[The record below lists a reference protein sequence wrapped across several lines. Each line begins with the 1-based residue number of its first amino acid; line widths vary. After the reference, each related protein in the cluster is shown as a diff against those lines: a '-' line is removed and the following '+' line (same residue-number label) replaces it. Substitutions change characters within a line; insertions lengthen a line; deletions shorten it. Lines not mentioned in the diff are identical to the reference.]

1 MTVPVEA
8 PPSPQPFDPAD
19 ELNAEFKTIQGRS
32 LAKIAWNRLR
42 QDKAAMFG
50 LGLIIFFVLIAIFAP
65 LICHIF
71 NVDPDTPNQNLLDD
85 LGMPIG
91 PFSGASWQHPLG
103 IEPQL
108 GRDVLART
116 VYGAR
121 TSLIIALCSTL
132 LAMLIGVTLGIISG
146 YRGSWVDT
154 AVSRTMDVF
163 LAFPTLLFSI
173 AFLVVVGQS
182 PAFQNSLVAQ
192 VLFLVFI
199 IGFFGWA
206 YVGRIVRGQT
216 LSLREKEFIEA
227 SRSIGARSPRIL
239 FREILP
245 NLLPIILV
253 YSTLII
259 PTNILTEAALSYL
272 GVGLTPPTASWG
284 QSLSNSILYYQIDP
298 FYMLVPGM
306 SIFLCVLAF
315 NLFGDGLRDA
325 FDPRG
330 QR

>member
-8 PPSPQPFDPAD
+8 PPSPQPFDPAV
-19 ELNAEFKTIQGRS
+19 ELQDEFKTIQGRS
-32 LAKIAWNRLR
+32 LSKIAWNRLR

-50 LGLIIFFVLIAIFAP
+50 LGLIIFFVLVAIFAP

-71 NVDPDTPNQNLLDD
+71 NVDPDTPNQNLLDE

-91 PFSGASWQHPLG
+91 PFGGASWQHPLG
-103 IEPQL
+103 LEPQL

-121 TSLIIALCSTL
+121 TSLIIALLSTL
-132 LAMLIGVTLGIISG
+132 LAMIIGVTLGIVSG

-154 AVSRTMDVF
+154 VVSRSMDVF

-182 PAFQNSLVAQ
+182 PAFQGSVVAQ
-192 VLFLVFI
+192 VVFLVFI
-199 IGFFGWA
+199 IGIFGWA
-206 YVGRIVRGQT
+206 YIGRIVRGQT

-253 YSTLII
+253 YATLII

-272 GVGLTPPTASWG
+272 GVGLSPPTSSWG
-284 QSLSNSILYYQIDP
+284 QMLSNSLQFYQIDP

>member
-8 PPSPQPFDPAD
+8 PPSLPFDPSEPEAG
-19 ELNAEFKTIQGRS
+19 EAKAIQGRS
-32 LAKIAWNRLR
+32 LGRIAWNRLR
-42 QDKAAMFG
+42 QDKGAMIG
-50 LGLIIFFVLIAIFAP
+50 LGLIVFFVLIAIFAP
-65 LICHIF
+65 LICHLF
-71 NVDPDTPNQNLLDD
+71 NVDPNTPNQNLLDE

-91 PFSGASWQHPLG
+91 PLSGASRQHPLG

-108 GRDVLART
+108 GRDILART

-121 TSLIIALCSTL
+121 ASLIIALFSTL
-132 LAMLIGVTLGIISG
+132 LAMVIGVVLGIIAG

-154 AVSRTMDVF
+154 AVSRSMDVF

-182 PAFQNSLVAQ
+182 PAFQNSVVAQ
-192 VLFLVFI
+192 VAFLVFI

-206 YVGRIVRGQT
+206 YIGRIVRGQT

-272 GVGLTPPTASWG
+272 GVGLAPPTSSWG
-284 QSLSNSILYYQIDP
+284 QMLSNSLQFYQIDP
-298 FYMLVPGM
+298 WYMLVPGI

>member
-8 PPSPQPFDPAD
+8 PLSPMSFDPVD
-19 ELNAEFKTIQGRS
+19 DMEAEYKKIQGRS
-32 LAKIAWNRLR
+32 LGRIAWNRLR
-42 QDKAAMFG
+42 KDKAAMFG
-50 LGLIIFFVLIAIFAP
+50 LVLIIFFVVIAILAP
-65 LICHIF
+65 VICSLF
-71 NVDPDTPNQNLLDD
+71 KVDPDLPNQNLLDG
-85 LGMPIG
+85 LGLPIG
-91 PFSGASWQHPLG
+91 PFGGASWQHPLG
-103 IEPQL
+103 LEPQL
-108 GRDVLART
+108 GRDILART

-121 TSLIIALCSTL
+121 TSLTIAL
-132 LAMLIGVTLGIISG
+132 LATVLSMVIGVVLGIVAG

-154 AVSRTMDVF
+154 AVSRSMDVF

-182 PAFQNSLVAQ
+182 PAFQNSAWAQ
-192 VLFLVFI
+192 IAFLVFI

-216 LSLREKEFIEA
+216 LSLREKEFVEA

-239 FREILP
+239 FRELMP

-272 GVGLTPPTASWG
+272 GVGLAPPTSSWG
-284 QSLSNSILYYQIDP
+284 QMLSDAVNYYQIDP
-298 FYMLVPGM
+298 FYMVVPGV

-325 FDPRG
+325 FDPKASR
-330 QR
+330 

>member
-8 PPSPQPFDPAD
+8 PPSLPFDPSEREAG
-19 ELNAEFKTIQGRS
+19 EPKAIQSRS
-32 LAKIAWNRLR
+32 LGKIAWSRLR
-42 QDKAAMFG
+42 KDKAAMFG
-50 LGLIIFFVLIAIFAP
+50 LALIIFFILVAIFAP
-65 LICHIF
+65 VICHIF
-71 NVDPDTPNQNLLDD
+71 GVDPDTPNQNLLDE
-85 LGMPIG
+85 LGMPNG
-91 PFSGASWQHPLG
+91 PFGGASWQHPLG
-103 IEPQL
+103 LEPQL
-108 GRDVLART
+108 GRDILART

-121 TSLIIALCSTL
+121 TSLIIALFSTL
-132 LAMLIGVTLGIISG
+132 LAMVIGVVLGIVAG

-154 AVSRTMDVF
+154 AVSRSMDVF

-182 PAFQNSLVAQ
+182 PAFQNSVFAQ
-192 VLFLVFI
+192 VAFLVFI

-206 YVGRIVRGQT
+206 YIGRIVRGQT

-227 SRSIGARSPRIL
+227 SRSLGARSPRIL

-272 GVGLTPPTASWG
+272 GVGLAPPTSSWG
-284 QSLSNSILYYQIDP
+284 QMLQDSLQYYQIDP

-330 QR
+330 LR